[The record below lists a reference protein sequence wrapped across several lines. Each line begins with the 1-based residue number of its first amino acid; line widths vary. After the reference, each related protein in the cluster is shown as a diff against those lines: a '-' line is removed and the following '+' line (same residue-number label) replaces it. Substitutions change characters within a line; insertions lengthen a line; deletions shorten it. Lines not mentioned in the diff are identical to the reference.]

1 MKLLTVLKRVSALLA
16 LTLLCNCSEQEVV
29 AQLRSL
35 SGSEDAVFV
44 CRDEAGLGHPYSDCP
59 DRNADD
65 DTNAAKKLSIYA
77 LVSQTVTDEVA
88 VVDVT
93 RGTVVDVDPE
103 RPGFGF
109 LRVGGRPVSMAATP
123 GGRATFV
130 ATADVGRNGIFALP
144 TSCLDAPASGQIER
158 DLTTWPACRLDE
170 TPGEISVMIE
180 PFADAPAPLSSHT
193 SPGDEPC
200 RNDAYD
206 DEDAPNSGNACQAD
220 LRDEGGGEGRRKL
233 VVALPDSGQLA
244 IIDAQQLL
252 NTPAGTFPACPI
264 EARVN
269 LQVDIPQGV
278 AQILPADLTGNLLD
292 PGMTCSEVAMP
303 VAPTPD
309 KRFPQPAGIA
319 VSENRLYVADQ
330 AAPVVHVVDTSSVC
344 GMTELPPLLPQSL
357 REPGRIVT
365 TRRVAVSPLTPAG
378 QRFAYAIDAED
389 QPGASVMVFDV
400 SPGATDRTPLVR
412 SGSPEL
418 PNEKPDRLAIGA
430 SAKDVTFAYRDIPYV
445 DPATGVA
452 QFGTACNPDTSADP
466 GSPGALARTS
476 LDFSNG
482 ARPGLLRG
490 LFGFILLTNGAIA
503 VVDVDDF
510 DAACRRPVTTNTDA
524 VPDFR
529 GCANDL
535 SSEPFSVTTAGAN
548 MMTSTKE
555 YVGTQR
561 FVSGEVSCRVV
572 QPHRFR
578 SSRFALN
585 DTNVGVRA
593 PSLRDFPRLTV
604 PASAA
609 AGDPTN
615 RPRLLAVPFADSKG
629 GPISTEVFVGST
641 RYTTDAKG
649 TDDQVATN
657 PNDRSSELM
666 QTQNSV
672 VLPPLEPRSYAA
684 EDTITLTFEGSYAGD
699 RASGLLQSSEQAN
712 AVELRDASLSFCGAG
727 VYDVAT
733 MKAYAMAELGIAD
746 ATQADL
752 FANEHADYVQLTTA
766 LPESTDSYWK
776 GLAKDKA
783 NPTREQCLTLFGAED
798 AEPLLAARDFRVQ
811 EAFADH
817 LVLEPRLA
825 AAGLAAKVTK
835 CFPTAQKYRL
845 RTGNHWALVH
855 SAFGFRHD
863 VVAKGDQNQCVRSC
877 DPLRKWSRGRV
888 FEISSV
894 NEPGHC
900 RAADELGDPLDLRV
914 GCASE
919 LDVAC
924 VYDQAPDETTRAG
937 VAPSDAASACV
948 FNGLNDR
955 FALYRGRLPSERD
968 SVFTWR
974 TTGGFTPLVMSLS
987 ASTSSSVVA
996 PQSIQFLQQPEQM
1009 AVVDGA
1015 SQGLALFSLDT
1026 FGIVKPSPFY

>member
-1 MKLLTVLKRVSALLA
+1 VNVRDLLKPVGLL
-16 LTLLCNCSEQEVV
+16 LGLSLLCNCSEQEVI
-29 AQLRSL
+29 ASLPAL

-65 DTNAAKKLSIYA
+65 DTNSAKKLSVYA
-77 LVSQTVTDEVA
+77 LVSQTITDEIA

-93 RGTVVDVDPE
+93 GGKVVDVDPA

-109 LRVGGRPVSMAATP
+109 LRVGGRPISMAATP

-144 TSCLDAPASGQIER
+144 TSCLDAPATGKTER

-180 PFADAPAPLSSHT
+180 PFGDAPATLSSHT
-193 SPGDEPC
+193 MPGDEPC

-206 DEDAPNSGNACQAD
+206 DEDAPNEGNTCQAD

-252 NTPAGTFPACPI
+252 NTPAGTFPRCPI

-278 AQILPADLTGNLLD
+278 AQVLPADLTGNLLE
-292 PGMTCSEVAMP
+292 PGVTCSEVATPMP
-303 VAPTPD
+303 PTPD

-319 VSENRLYVADQ
+319 VSDNRLYVADQ

-400 SPGATDRTPLVR
+400 SPGSTDRTPLVR
-412 SGSPEL
+412 TGSPEL
-418 PNEKPDRLAIGA
+418 PNEKPDRLAIGS
-430 SAKDVTFAYRDIPYV
+430 SARDVTFAYRDIPYV

-452 QFGTACNPDTSADP
+452 QFGTACNPDPTADP
-466 GSPGALARTS
+466 ASPGALARTS
-476 LDFSNG
+476 LDFTNG
-482 ARPGLLRG
+482 ARPTLLRG

-510 DAACRRPVTTNTDA
+510 DAACRRPVGVNPDP

-529 GCANDL
+529 GCANDA
-535 SSEPFSVTTAGAN
+535 SATPFT
-548 MMTSTKE
+548 
-555 YVGTQR
+555 VGGEADGNPYLGSQR
-561 FVSGEVSCRVV
+561 FVTGEVSCRVV

-578 SSRFALN
+578 SQRFAITDSTL
-585 DTNVGVRA
+585 GVRA
-593 PSLRDFPRLTV
+593 PSLRDLPRLTV
-604 PASAA
+604 PPSAA
-609 AGDPTN
+609 SGDPTN
-615 RPRLLAVPFADSKG
+615 RPRLLAVPFANSEG
-629 GPISTEVFVGST
+629 VPIPTEVFVGST
-641 RYTTDAKG
+641 RYTTAAGGGDDAIA
-649 TDDQVATN
+649 TD
-657 PNDRSSELM
+657 PNDRTSEIL

-672 VLPPLEPRSYAA
+672 ILPPLEPRSYAA
-684 EDTITLTFEGSYAGD
+684 EDTVTVTFEGSYAGD
-699 RASGLLQSSEQAN
+699 RASGLLKN
-712 AVELRDASLSFCGAG
+712 AAGALKLEDASLSFCGAG

-733 MKAYAMAELGIAD
+733 MKDYAMAELGVAD
-746 ATQADL
+746 AAQADI
-752 FANEHADYVQLTTA
+752 FAADHADYVQLTTA
-766 LPESTDSYWK
+766 VPEEKDSYWSLVD
-776 GLAKDKA
+776 GV
-783 NPTREQCLTLFGAED
+783 TRSDCLTWFGADD
-798 AEPLLAARDFRVQ
+798 AEPLLRARDFRV
-811 EAFADH
+811 EAAFAGY
-817 LVLEPRLA
+817 LELAPRQVS
-825 AAGLAAKVTK
+825 KDVTVDRVIK

-877 DPLRKWSRGRV
+877 DPLRKWSKGRV

-900 RAADELGDPLDLRV
+900 QAANEGDPLDLRV

-919 LDVAC
+919 ADVAC
-924 VYDQAPDETTRAG
+924 VYDQAPDDKTRRG
-937 VAPSDAASACV
+937 VEPSDAAAACV

-955 FALYRGRLPSERD
+955 FALYRGRLPSDRD
-968 SVFTWR
+968 AVFTWR

-996 PQSIQFLQQPEQM
+996 PQSIQFLQQAEQL

-1015 SQGLALFSLDT
+1015 SRGLALFSLDT
-1026 FGIVKPSPFY
+1026 FGVVKPSPFF

>member
-1 MKLLTVLKRVSALLA
+1 VNVLTLCKRVGALIA
-16 LTLLCNCSEQEVV
+16 LTLLCNCSEREVI
-29 AQLRSL
+29 AELRSL

-65 DTNAAKKLSIYA
+65 AKNLSVYA
-77 LVSQTVTDEVA
+77 LVSQTVTDEIA
-88 VVDVT
+88 VVNVT
-93 RGTVVDVDPE
+93 RGKVVDVDPA

-109 LRVGGRPVSMAATP
+109 LRVGGRPISMASTP

-144 TSCLDAPASGQIER
+144 TSCLDAPETGQTER

-170 TPGEISVMIE
+170 APGEISVMLE
-180 PFADAPAPLSSHT
+180 PFSDAPPTASAHT
-193 SPGDEPC
+193 LPGDQDC

-206 DEDAPNSGNACQAD
+206 DEDAPTAGNTCQAD

-252 NTPAGTFPACPI
+252 NTPAGTFPRCPI

-269 LQVDIPQGV
+269 LQVDVPQGV
-278 AQILPADLTGNLLD
+278 AQVLPADLTGNLLE
-292 PGMTCSEVAMP
+292 PGMACSEVATPM
-303 VAPTPD
+303 APTPD

-319 VSENRLYVADQ
+319 VSDKRLYVADQ
-330 AAPVVHVVDTSSVC
+330 AAPVVHVLDTSSVC

-400 SPGATDRTPLVR
+400 SPGSTDRTPLVR

-418 PNEKPDRLAIGA
+418 PNEKPDRLAIGS

-452 QFGTACNPDTSADP
+452 QFGTACNPDTEADP
-466 GSPGALARTS
+466 ASPGALARTT
-476 LDFSNG
+476 LDFSTG

-510 DAACRRPVTTNTDA
+510 DAACRRPVTTNTDSL
-524 VPDFR
+524 PDFR

-535 SSEPFSVTTAGAN
+535 SAEPFSVLVDERTGQRN
-548 MMTSTKE
+548 E
-555 YVGTQR
+555 YSGTRR
-561 FVSGEVSCRVV
+561 FVTGEVSCRVV

-578 SSRFALN
+578 GSRFALN
-585 DTNVGVRA
+585 DTTVGVRA
-593 PSLRDFPRLTV
+593 PSLRDFPRLSV

-609 AGDPTN
+609 ASDPTD
-615 RPRLLAVPFADSKG
+615 RPRLLAVPFVGANG
-629 GPISTEVFVGST
+629 TEITTEVFVGST
-641 RYTTDAKG
+641 RYTTSASSGDDA
-649 TDDQVATN
+649 VATS
-657 PNDRSSELM
+657 PNDRSSEAL

-672 VLPPLEPRSYAA
+672 ILPPLEPRSYAA
-684 EDTITLTFEGSYAGD
+684 EDTVTVTYEGSYAGD
-699 RASGLLQSSEQAN
+699 RASGQLGSSTQDGAI
-712 AVELRDASLSFCGAG
+712 ELRDASLSFCGAG

-733 MKAYAMAELGIAD
+733 MKAYAMAELGVAD
-746 ATQADL
+746 AAQAEV
-752 FANEHADYVQLTTA
+752 FAGEHADYVQLTTDFPKA
-766 LPESTDSYWK
+766 TDTYWK
-776 GLAKDKA
+776 ELAKDKA
-783 NPTREQCLTLFGAED
+783 NPTRDSCLTLFGAQD
-798 AEPLLAARDFRVQ
+798 AEPLLPARDFRV
-811 EAFADH
+811 EAAFADH
-817 LVLEPRLA
+817 LVLTPRD
-825 AAGLAAKVTK
+825 AGDVTPDLVTK

-845 RTGNHWALVH
+845 RTGKHWALVH

-863 VVAKGDQNQCVRSC
+863 VVAKGDKNQCVRSC

-900 RAADELGDPLDLRV
+900 RAAGEMGEPLDLRV
-914 GCASE
+914 GCAGE

-924 VYDQAPDETTRAG
+924 VYDQAPDDKTREG
-937 VAPSDAASACV
+937 VAPSDPAAACV

-955 FALYRGRLPSERD
+955 FALYRGRLPSQRD
-968 SVFTWR
+968 AVFTWR

-996 PQSIQFLQQPEQM
+996 PQSIQFLQQPEHM

-1015 SQGLALFSLDT
+1015 SQGLSLFSLDT
-1026 FGIVKPSPFY
+1026 FGLVKPSPFY

>member
-1 MKLLTVLKRVSALLA
+1 MNVLTLCQRVGALLA

-29 AQLRSL
+29 AELRSL

-59 DRNADD
+59 DRNTTD
-65 DTNAAKKLSIYA
+65 DTNAAKKLSVYA
-77 LVSQTVTDEVA
+77 LVSQTVTDEIA

-93 RGTVVDVDPE
+93 RGKVVDVDPA

-109 LRVGGRPVSMAATP
+109 LRVGGRPISMAATP

-130 ATADVGRNGIFALP
+130 ATGDVGRNGIFALP
-144 TSCLDAPASGQIER
+144 TSCLDAPESGQVER

-180 PFADAPAPLSSHT
+180 PFADADPQLSSNT
-193 SPGDEPC
+193 LPGDQKC
-200 RNDAYD
+200 RNDAYGD
-206 DEDAPNSGNACQAD
+206 ADAPSSGNTCQAD

-244 IIDAQQLL
+244 IIDAQELL
-252 NTPAGTFPACPI
+252 NLPAGTFPRCPI

-269 LQVDIPQGV
+269 LQVDVPQGV
-278 AQILPADLTGNLLD
+278 AQVLPADLTGNLLE
-292 PGMTCSEVAMP
+292 PGMACSEVAMP
-303 VAPTPD
+303 MAPTPA

-319 VSENRLYVADQ
+319 VSDNRLYVADQ
-330 AAPVVHVVDTSSVC
+330 AAPVVHVLDTSSVC

-357 REPGRIVT
+357 REPGRVVT

-400 SPGATDRTPLVR
+400 SPGSTDRTPLVR

-418 PNEKPDRLAIGA
+418 PNEKPDRLAIGS
-430 SAKDVTFAYRDIPYV
+430 SARDVTFAYRDIPYV

-452 QFGTACNPDTSADP
+452 QFGTACNPDTTADAA
-466 GSPGALARTS
+466 SPGALARTS
-476 LDFSNG
+476 LDFSTG

-503 VVDVDDF
+503 IVDVDDF
-510 DAACRRPVTTNTDA
+510 DAACRRPVSTNTDP

-535 SSEPFSVTTAGAN
+535 SSEPFSVATNDGGTN
-548 MMTSTKE
+548 E
-555 YVGTQR
+555 YLGNKR
-561 FVSGEVSCRVV
+561 FVTGEVSCRVV

-585 DTNVGVRA
+585 DSSVGVRA
-593 PSLRDFPRLTV
+593 PSLRDFPRLSV
-604 PASAA
+604 PASVA

-615 RPRLLAVPFADSKG
+615 RPRLLAVPFVGSKG
-629 GPISTEVFVGST
+629 ATIVSEVFVGST
-641 RYTTDAKG
+641 RYTTAASGGDDAI
-649 TDDQVATN
+649 ATS
-657 PNDRSSELM
+657 PNDRSSEVL
-666 QTQNSV
+666 QTQNTV
-672 VLPPLEPRSYAA
+672 ILPPLEPRSYAA
-684 EDTITLTFEGSYAGD
+684 EDTVTVTYEGSYAGE
-699 RASGLLQSSEQAN
+699 RASGLLQLKGN
-712 AVELRDASLSFCGAG
+712 ELRLEDASLSFCGAG
-727 VYDVAT
+727 VYDIAT
-733 MKAYAMAELGIAD
+733 MKAYAMAELGVAD
-746 ATQADL
+746 AAQADV
-752 FANEHADYVQLTTA
+752 FAGEHADYVQLTTA
-766 LPESTDSYWK
+766 LPSETDTYWK
-776 GLAKDKA
+776 ELAADKT
-783 NPTREQCLTLFGAED
+783 NPTRDTCLGLFGAQD
-798 AEPLLAARDFRVQ
+798 VEPLLAARDFRV
-811 EAFADH
+811 EAAFADH
-817 LVLEPRLA
+817 LLLTPRLA
-825 AAGLAAKVTK
+825 GDVTPELVTK

-845 RTGNHWALVH
+845 RTGKHWALVH

-863 VVAKGDQNQCVRSC
+863 VVAKGDKNQCVRSC

-894 NEPGHC
+894 NEQDHC
-900 RAADELGDPLDLRV
+900 RAADDPGEPLDLRV
-914 GCASE
+914 GCATD

-924 VYDQAPDETTRAG
+924 VYDQAPDAATRPG
-937 VAPSDAASACV
+937 VAPSDAAAACV

-974 TTGGFTPLVMSLS
+974 TTGGFTPLVMSLTS
-987 ASTSSSVVA
+987 ATSSSVVA

-1015 SQGLALFSLDT
+1015 SQGLSLFSLDT

>member
-1 MKLLTVLKRVSALLA
+1 MKVLTVLKRVSALLA
-16 LTLLCNCSEQEVV
+16 LTLLCNCSEQEVL
-29 AQLRSL
+29 ATLPAL
-35 SGSEDAVFV
+35 SGSEDAVFL

-59 DRNADD
+59 DRNTDD
-65 DTNAAKKLSIYA
+65 DTNAAKKLSVYA
-77 LVSQTVTDEVA
+77 LVSQTITDEVA
-88 VVDVT
+88 VIDVT
-93 RGTVVDVDPE
+93 RGKVVDDDPT

-109 LRVGGRPVSMAATP
+109 LRVGGRPISMAATP

-144 TSCLDAPASGQIER
+144 TSCLDAPALGQTER

-180 PFADAPAPLSSHT
+180 PFADAPVELSSHT
-193 SPGDEPC
+193 LPGDEPC

-206 DEDAPNSGNACQAD
+206 DEDAPNPDNACQAD
-220 LRDEGGGEGRRKL
+220 LRDEGGGQGRRKL

-252 NTPAGTFPACPI
+252 NTPAGTFPRCPI

-269 LQVDIPQGV
+269 LQVDVPQGV
-278 AQILPADLTGNLLD
+278 AQVLPPDLTGNLLE
-292 PGMTCSEVAMP
+292 PGMTCSEIAMP
-303 VAPTPD
+303 MAPTPD

-412 SGSPEL
+412 TGSPEL
-418 PNEKPDRLAIGA
+418 PNEKPDRLAIGS
-430 SAKDVTFAYRDIPYV
+430 SARDVTFAYRDIPYV

-452 QFGTACNPDTSADP
+452 QFGTACNPDTAADP
-466 GSPGALARTS
+466 GSPGALARTN

-503 VVDVDDF
+503 IVDVDDF
-510 DAACRRPVTTNTDA
+510 DAPCRRPVTTNTSS

-535 SSEPFSVTTAGAN
+535 SSDPFSVTTSDNGT
-548 MMTSTKE
+548 TSTKE

-561 FVSGEVSCRVV
+561 FVSGEVSCRAV

-578 SSRFALN
+578 SQRFALN

-593 PSLRDFPRLTV
+593 PSLRDFPRLSV
-604 PASAA
+604 PASANA
-609 AGDPTN
+609 TDPTN
-615 RPRLLAVPFADSKG
+615 RPRLLAVPFVDSQG
-629 GPISTEVFVGST
+629 SPVSTEVFVGAS
-641 RYTTDAKG
+641 RYTTESNGDDAIA
-649 TDDQVATN
+649 VN
-657 PNDRSSELM
+657 PNDQTSELM

-684 EDTITLTFEGSYAGD
+684 EDTVSLTYEGSYAGD
-699 RASGLLQSSEQAN
+699 RASGLLKDEEG
-712 AVELRDASLSFCGAG
+712 VLTLEDASLSFCGAG
-727 VYDVAT
+727 VYDIAT
-733 MKAYAMAELGIAD
+733 MKAYAMAELGLAD
-746 ATQADL
+746 AAQAEI
-752 FANEHADYVQLTTA
+752 FATEHADYVQLATA
-766 LPESTDSYWK
+766 LPEETDSYWSRAEVK
-776 GLAKDKA
+776 RSD
-783 NPTREQCLTLFGAED
+783 CLTWFGADD
-798 AEPLLAARDFRVQ
+798 AEPLLPARDFRV
-811 EAFADH
+811 EAAFAGS
-817 LVLEPRLA
+817 LQLAPRQA
-825 AAGLAAKVTK
+825 SSTVTSDVMTARATK

-845 RTGNHWALVH
+845 RAGKHWALVH

-894 NEPGHC
+894 NEPDHC
-900 RAADELGDPLDLRV
+900 KAANAPGDPLDLRV
-914 GCASE
+914 GCADAT
-919 LDVAC
+919 DVVC
-924 VYDQAPDETTRAG
+924 VYDQAPDANTRRG

-1015 SQGLALFSLDT
+1015 SKGLVLFSLDT
-1026 FGIVKPSPFY
+1026 FGVVKPSPFF

>member
-1 MKLLTVLKRVSALLA
+1 VLGLSF
-16 LTLLCNCSEQEVV
+16 LCNCSEQEVL
-29 AQLRSL
+29 ATLPSL

-65 DTNAAKKLSIYA
+65 DTNLAKKLSVYA
-77 LVSQTVTDEVA
+77 LVSQTITDEVA
-88 VVDVT
+88 VIDVT
-93 RGTVVDVDPE
+93 RGKLVDVDPA

-109 LRVGGRPVSMAATP
+109 LRVGGRPISMAATP

-144 TSCLDAPASGQIER
+144 TSCLDAPAFGQTER

-180 PFADAPAPLSSHT
+180 PFGDAPAPLSSNT
-193 SPGDEPC
+193 LPGDEPC
-200 RNDAYD
+200 RNDAYGD
-206 DEDAPNSGNACQAD
+206 QDAPNDGNTCPAD

-252 NTPAGTFPACPI
+252 NTPAGTFPRCPI

-278 AQILPADLTGNLLD
+278 GQVLPADLSDNLLE
-292 PGMTCSEVAMP
+292 PGTTCSEVATTLP
-303 VAPTPD
+303 PTPD

-319 VSENRLYVADQ
+319 IADNRLYVADQ

-400 SPGATDRTPLVR
+400 SPGSTDRTPLVR
-412 SGSPEL
+412 TGSPEL
-418 PNEKPDRLAIGA
+418 PNEKPDRLALGA
-430 SAKDVTFAYRDIPYV
+430 SAKDVAFAYRDIPYA

-452 QFGTACNPDTSADP
+452 QFGTACDPNPKAIE
-466 GSPGALARTS
+466 GSVGELARTT
-476 LDFSNG
+476 LDFSGG

-490 LFGFILLTNGAIA
+490 LFGFILLTNGAIG

-510 DAACRRPVTTNTDA
+510 DAPCRRPVSVNTDS

-529 GCANDL
+529 GCANDASATPYTVDGDPNSNSYL
-535 SSEPFSVTTAGAN
+535 GN
-548 MMTSTKE
+548 R
-555 YVGTQR
+555 R
-561 FVSGEVSCRVV
+561 FVTGEVSCRVV

-578 SSRFALN
+578 SSRFAIN
-585 DTNVGVRA
+585 DSTVGVRA
-593 PSLRDFPRLTV
+593 PSLRDLPALSV
-604 PASAA
+604 PVSAA

-629 GPISTEVFVGST
+629 TQIPTEVFVGST
-641 RYTTDAKG
+641 RYTTATNGADDAIA
-649 TDDQVATN
+649 VN
-657 PNDRSSELM
+657 PNDRTSELL

-672 VLPPLEPRSYAA
+672 ILPPLEPRSYAA
-684 EDTITLTFEGSYAGD
+684 EDTVTVTYEGSYAGD
-699 RASGLLQSSEQAN
+699 RASGLLEIADGMLD
-712 AVELRDASLSFCGAG
+712 LRDASLSFCGAG

-733 MKAYAMAELGIAD
+733 MKGYAMAELGVAD
-746 ATQADL
+746 SAQADI
-752 FANEHADYVQLTTA
+752 FAAEHADYVQLTTE
-766 LPESTDSYWK
+766 LPKADDTYWPK
-776 GLAKDKA
+776 LIAKDKS
-783 NPTREQCLTLFGAED
+783 NPTRDSCLAVFGASD
-798 AEPLLAARDFRVQ
+798 AEPLLKARDFRV
-811 EAFADH
+811 EAAFADK
-817 LVLEPRLA
+817 LVLKSRSIADLDIDLVA
-825 AAGLAAKVTK
+825 K

-845 RTGNHWALVH
+845 RTGSHWALVH

-863 VVAKGDQNQCVRSC
+863 VVAKGDLNQCVRSC
-877 DPLRKWSRGRV
+877 DPLRKWSKGRV

-900 RAADELGDPLDLRV
+900 RTAAALGDPLDLRV
-914 GCASE
+914 GCAGD

-924 VYDQAPDETTRAG
+924 VYDQAPDDTTRRG
-937 VAPSDAASACV
+937 VAPGDAAAACV

-955 FALYRGRLPSERD
+955 FALYRGRLESERD

-974 TTGGFTPLVMSLS
+974 TTGGFTPLVMSLP

-996 PQSIQFLQQPEQM
+996 PQSIQFLPQAEQM

-1015 SQGLALFSLDT
+1015 SRGLSLFSLDT
-1026 FGIVKPSPFY
+1026 FGVVKPSPFF